1 MGPRKVLHAIWL
13 FGLTALMMIYFLFL
27 LPLPRRGM
35 RGGLKAWARMA
46 AFGARLIGGVKLEIR
61 GQENLPKDS
70 SYILAAKHQSL
81 FDIVPPFIFAPD
93 VLFVMKKELSKIP
106 LFGWESRKAG
116 MIEVDRGGQMK
127 ALIGMIADAK
137 RLMAEPRQ
145 LVIFPEGTRS
155 APGEQTTYK
164 PGTAALY
171 KELALPVV
179 PVATNSGV
187 QMDAAGLVRKSGVV
201 VVQILPPIEP
211 GLKRAE
217 FMRLLQERIDTA
229 SNALL

>member
-1 MGPRKVLHAIWL
+1 MGVRKGLHAVWL
-13 FGLTALMMIYFLFL
+13 FGLTASMMIFFLFL
-27 LPLPRRGM
+27 LPLPRWGM
-35 RGGLKAWARMA
+35 RGGLKAWARGA
-46 AFGARLIGGVKLEIR
+46 VWGARRIGGVTLEIR

-81 FDIVPPFIFAPD
+81 FDIVPPFIFSQDP
-93 VLFVMKKELSKIP
+93 LFVMKKELSKIP

-116 MIEVDRGGQMK
+116 MIEVDRGGQVK

-155 APGEQTTYK
+155 EPGEETSYK

-171 KELALPVV
+171 KELELPVV
-179 PVATNSGV
+179 PVATNSGLHL
-187 QMDAAGLVRKSGVV
+187 DAQGLVRKSGTV
-201 VVQILPPIEP
+201 VVQILPPIAP

-217 FMRLLQERIDTA
+217 FMRLLQEQIDTA